1 MLCKEIREYL
11 LWRDDE
17 VASMFD
23 EEKTLEEYGELKNI
37 RIKDPVWFVC
47 KKGHNFRSR
56 IDSVMASKWTKY
68 RGCPYC
74 SGRIK
79 KAGYNDLQS
88 QRPELLKYWDY
99 AGNTVKPDEIGL
111 KDNDTKLNW
120 ICENGHRFK
129 STVYQMSISVMSGNN
144 GCPYCSGKIVKQG
157 FNDIITNTP
166 ELKEYW
172 DYDNNSVPPEMLTYG
187 ARGKYYF
194 KCKNGHSFTK
204 SLSAMRK
211 ALGTSTKGC
220 PYCRSSIIRSGV
232 NDLKTLYPDV
242 AELWDTELNCV
253 SPDAVAGKSDK
264 VYWFKCPKNHPSF
277 QSSVQSMVASRTSK
291 SRGCPYCSG
300 IQIKPGVN
308 DFESQHPELMY
319 LWDWDKNTITPDQI
333 SCKNNSTKIWFKC
346 SNGHS
351 YQTYIDSVVR
361 SNFES
366 CPRCSHNISSGS
378 MEVHDY
384 IESLGIHSVQEY
396 ILESGKRLD
405 LYIPDLK
412 LGIEYNGIYWHN
424 ETNRGRLYHREK
436 YLNCLKEG
444 IKLLF
449 VWEDDWLQN
458 QDVVKKI
465 LAYKL
470 GCHKE
475 QKVNARD
482 CTVVEL
488 NTYYVRGFLEENH
501 IQGYASGS
509 FYLGLQD
516 KDLNIVAVIVC
527 KYESYG
533 LNIVRYATCCSVRGG
548 FSKLVRYIERNYDYS
563 ILYTFSDNGI
573 SDGGLY
579 ANNGF
584 ERADEL
590 PPDYMYVYQNKRI
603 HKFNF
608 RKNRFKMDPKLIWK
622 EGLTERELADL
633 NNIDRVWDAGKVRWV
648 KKNPYIL

>member
-56 IDSVMASKWTKY
+56 IDSVMASKGTKY

-99 AGNTVKPDEIGL
+99 EDNSVKPEEVGYN
-111 KDNDTKLNW
+111 DNNKKVNW

-144 GCPYCSGKIVKQG
+144 GCPYCSGKEVAIG
-157 FNDIITNTP
+157 YNDVFSMYP
-166 ELKEYW
+166 ELQDYW
-172 DYDNNSVPPEMLTYG
+172 DYEKNTVKPSEITYG
-187 ARGKYYF
+187 SRTKIYF
-194 KCKNGHSFTK
+194 KCKFGHSFCK
-204 SLSAMRK
+204 PIKAMVGGLK
-211 ALGTSTKGC
+211 TSSKGC
-220 PYCRSSIIRSGV
+220 PYCKGTYVKEEYNDLATVDQELAKYLNEDLSGV
-232 NDLKTLYPDV
+232 KATEITSKT
-242 AELWDTELNCV
+242 T
-253 SPDAVAGKSDK
+253 KS
-264 VYWFKCPKNHPSF
+264 YWFTCPEGHNF
-277 QSSVQSMVASRTSK
+277 QSNLLSMDRSRNSK
-291 SRGCPYCSG
+291 SKGCPICSG
-300 IQIKPGVN
+300 NKIVSGVN

-319 LWDWDKNTITPDQI
+319 LWDWDKNIITPNQI
-333 SCKNNSTKIWFKC
+333 SCKNNSIKVWFKC

-366 CPRCSHNISSGS
+366 CPRCSYNISSGS
-378 MEVHDY
+378 MEVHAY

-424 ETNRGRLYHREK
+424 ETNRGRLYHRERF
-436 YLNCLKEG
+436 LDCTKEG
-444 IKLLF
+444 IQLLF